1 MNQDKTKIKPNIS
14 KKVLK
19 DIEYNE
25 EMDKWV
31 KDPDIEFTRIDNNAS
46 IKTNFLIVDRN
57 FTNLQ
62 KWLSKLKEYLRY
74 LRSLIDIES
83 ILSNILEKLKNEKT
97 MIPIVYNLEI
107 GQITTYTDT
116 VTNINY
122 QIKRVDQYNIEITNL
137 SDNEWYVDRLMICVK
152 NFDGTIVYPVIKTTA
167 NKINLYFAD
176 GISTSYNVFMI

>member
-14 KKVLK
+14 QKVLK

-116 VTNINY
+116 ITNINY
-122 QIKRVDQYNIEITNL
+122 QIKRVDQYNVEITNL
-137 SDNEWYVDRLMICVK
+137 SDNKWYVDRLMICVK
-152 NFDGTIVYPVIKTTA
+152 NFDGTIVYPVVKTAA

-176 GISTSYNVFMI
+176 GISTSYNIFMI